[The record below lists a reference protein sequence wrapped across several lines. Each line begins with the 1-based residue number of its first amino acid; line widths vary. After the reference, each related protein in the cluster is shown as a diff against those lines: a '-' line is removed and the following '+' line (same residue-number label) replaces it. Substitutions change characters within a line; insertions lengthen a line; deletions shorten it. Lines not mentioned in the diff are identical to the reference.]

1 MIINDGSRLEHTLQL
16 SAGAHS
22 LTTDGKLQNIAK
34 VIAHADG
41 STLDLTGQAENYTID
56 GAGSADVLKGGGG
69 DDIITG
75 KAGGDTLEGGSGN
88 DTFKVDS
95 GSDIINDLGGAAGGQ
110 SDILIVDSGAT
121 ATASNIKSFTAGS
134 TTKNLG
140 TATLNSKAGTTTTI
154 NMSSAGA
161 GNGFTLGG
169 NSGVDT
175 PNW

>member
-1 MIINDGSRLEHTLQL
+1 M
-16 SAGAHS
+16 
-22 LTTDGKLQNIAK
+22 
-34 VIAHADG
+34 
-41 STLDLTGQAENYTID
+41 
-56 GAGSADVLKGGGG
+56 LKGGGG

-121 ATASNIKSFTAGS
+121 ATASNIKALLAGS

-161 GNGFTLGG
+161 GNGFT
-169 NSGVDT
+169 
-175 PNW
+175 